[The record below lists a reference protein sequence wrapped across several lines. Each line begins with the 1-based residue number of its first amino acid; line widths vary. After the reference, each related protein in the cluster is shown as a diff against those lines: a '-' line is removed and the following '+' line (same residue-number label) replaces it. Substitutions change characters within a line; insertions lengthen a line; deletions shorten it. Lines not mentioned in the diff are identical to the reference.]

1 LKRLIDFIV
10 IVAVVAITH
19 AFFDFIQF
27 EYLTAFNNTIYM
39 SVLFIP
45 AAVRVFSVMLFG
57 YWAGFGIALGVF
69 LHDYYIHPV
78 QNTQL
83 EMFVSVLQQGAGASF
98 SLLIWAMISKKV
110 SGITNPNINFAD
122 IDAFDVL
129 QMCLIQAIV
138 NSTTAHAYYIW
149 SSTINHHFDIYYYA
163 VMLVGDL
170 TGAFLFFIM
179 ANLIF
184 SLLLRTGFISRKYY
198 EDTGKSEFVWLKR

>member
-1 LKRLIDFIV
+1 MKRLIDFIV

-45 AAVRVFSVMLFG
+45 AAVRVFSVILFG
-57 YWAGFGIALGVF
+57 YWAGLGIALGVF
-69 LHDYYIHPV
+69 LHDFYIHPV
-78 QNTQL
+78 QNTQF
-83 EMFVSVLQQGAGASF
+83 EMLVSILQQGAGASF

-110 SGITNPNINFAD
+110 SGFANPNINFSD

-129 QMCLIQAIV
+129 QMCLIQAVV

-149 SSTINHHFDIYYYA
+149 SSTINHQFDIYYYA

-170 TGAFLFFIM
+170 TGAFFVFII
-179 ANLIF
+179 ANIAF
-184 SLLLRTGFISRKYY
+184 SIALKAGVISRKHYD
-198 EDTGKSEFVWLKR
+198 DTMNSELVAVKK